1 MSKTVKATFKRYEL
15 KYLLTKQQKEKLLFL
30 FKEHMTP
37 DAYGKNVLFNLY
49 YDTPDFL
56 LIRRSIEKPVYK
68 EKLRVRSYGKA
79 TKDTDV
85 FLELKKKY
93 KSVVYKRRI
102 TLKQSD
108 SQNYFADQ
116 FELHPSQIA
125 NEINYFKKLYK
136 GIAPMVFISYHR
148 EAFFGKDDGDFRVTF
163 DDKIL
168 WRDTDLSLCSDEG
181 GTAILD
187 QDHVLME
194 IKVANGIPLWLTHF
208 LTENQIYKT
217 SFSKYGNAYK
227 AIVNRDSYAKN
238 ELVKQKKVIENNDR
252 GENEYVA

>member
-15 KYLLTKQQKEKLLFL
+15 KYMMTREQKAKLMKLFE
-30 FKEHMTP
+30 EHMTP
-37 DAYGKNVLFNLY
+37 DEYGKNVIFNLY

-68 EKLRVRSYGKA
+68 EKLRVRSYGRADKN
-79 TKDTDV
+79 TKV

-102 TLKQSD
+102 NLKQEQS
-108 SQNYFADQ
+108 
-116 FELHPSQIA
+116 E
-125 NEINYFKKLYK
+125 NYFKDSFELKSSQISKEIDYFKQMYK

-148 EAFFGKDDGDFRVTF
+148 EAFFGKDDNDFRVTF

-168 WRDTDLSLCSDEG
+168 WRDTELSLCSKEG
-181 GTAILD
+181 GNTILD
-187 QDHVLME
+187 DDKVLME
-194 IKVANGIPLWLTHF
+194 IKVAEGIPLWLTNF
-208 LTENQIYKT
+208 LTENAIYKN

-227 AIVNRDSYAKN
+227 SIIKRNM
-238 ELVKQKKVIENNDR
+238 EQKEIKKGGKV
-252 GENEYVA
+252 YVA